1 MAYSS
6 FKPTQHTPQELFV
19 DSTSA
24 HTSTLP
30 AIVLSQQQ
38 EAQRFYNFWFG
49 ALPGSGAAP
58 PFLINQL
65 FVEDPNYQQAC
76 HQNLP
81 VFRMAAQKEVKLELF
96 TGQNTIEAKH
106 WLNLFEVV
114 CAQLHLID
122 SEDKVTKLMS
132 YLKDDALAFFAQ
144 KIAPDISTITWADA
158 RRLIEKRFG
167 TPDVSSIVSAKD
179 RRLRRSET
187 IKEYFDSKMKL
198 LDKTSIT
205 EEEKCD
211 LLTDGTPEAYQTHLI
226 PVITTAT
233 EDWLQKALRIEIS
246 VNRRHSQH
254 RDSHFRPQSPNKPHN
269 TYQLASNISNDG
281 QLTPRDPRHTQ
292 SKPAPYPCR
301 YCLQQGCEEYHWHN
315 QCPLRAKP
323 GQYSGNRNSG
333 QRAIQHVSRKPT
345 NDNQSSPSPT
355 SCDSPDDLSDS
366 SNQSEDNGFCSTP
379 SIEQSYRFPTI
390 DVKLDDV
397 PLQAIVDSGST
408 ISVASEKTF
417 KSLQTQLTPKSSIKV
432 NQINGQTHTIG
443 HFKVNLQM
451 ANQSKPI
458 TIHVIQNFKYPLLL
472 GLDAGKLFGLTIDLK
487 DGKVS
492 VDTNPSANEYSSQ
505 PQQPLSQQTAPHKPK
520 SSTSPKRTS
529 PQIKDNPQH
538 KPLPQSLP
546 VVTIDDGQGQHKGQG
561 RPGSSM
567 CATKSDC
574 QHNQS
579 PQEPTGPP
587 IKDTGQQANQ
597 RTDRHQQQR
606 ITNHDK
612 EHSQLDPKIGSKVER
627 NTASNGTKQKDSSPR
642 YSGPY
647 SVTRFLGPDTVEI
660 TDSTS
665 NYSLH
670 VDIDQLVVFV
680 PREANN

>member
-1 MAYSS
+1 M
-6 FKPTQHTPQELFV
+6 TG
-19 DSTSA
+19 A
-24 HTSTLP
+24 HSSTLP
-30 AIVLSQQQ
+30 AIVLSQAA

-49 ALPGSGAAP
+49 AHPGPGAAP

-114 CAQLHLID
+114 CAQLNLVD
-122 SEDKVTKLMS
+122 SKDKVTKLMS

-144 KIAPDISTITWADA
+144 KIAPDISTITWADT

-269 TYQLASNISNDG
+269 TYQLASNISTDG

-292 SKPAPYPCR
+292 SKPAPDPCR
-301 YCLQQGCEEYHWHN
+301 YCLQQGREEYHWHN

-323 GQYSGNRNSG
+323 GQFSGNRNSG
-333 QRAIQHVSRKPT
+333 QKAIQHT
-345 NDNQSSPSPT
+345 QPSHESTQQPR
-355 SCDSPDDLSDS
+355 SPDDSSDS
-366 SNQSEDNGFCSTP
+366 SNRSEDNGFCSTP
-379 SIEQSYRFPTI
+379 STEQSYRFPTI
-390 DVKLDDV
+390 EVKLDDR
-397 PLQAIVDSGST
+397 LFQAIVDSGST
-408 ISVASEKTF
+408 ISVVSEKTF
-417 KSLQTQLTPKSSIKV
+417 RSLNTKLTPKSSIKV
-432 NQINGQTHTIG
+432 NQINGQTHTLG
-443 HFKVNLQM
+443 HFKANLQIT
-451 ANQSKPI
+451 NQSKAI

-492 VDTNPSANEYSSQ
+492 VDTNPSANEYSPQ
-505 PQQPLSQQTAPHKPK
+505 PQQPLSQPTAPQTQK
-520 SSTSPKRTS
+520 SPTSPKRTS
-529 PQIKDNPQH
+529 PQLKANRQQQPKQH

-567 CATKSDC
+567 CATKSDGP
-574 QHNQS
+574 HNQF
-579 PQEPTGPP
+579 PQQPTGLP

-606 ITNHDK
+606 KTNHDK
-612 EHSQLDPKIGSKVER
+612 EHSTLNSNKGSNVKR
-627 NTASNGTKQKDSSPR
+627 NTTSNGTKPKDSSPR

-647 SVTRFLGPDTVEI
+647 SVTKFLSPDTVEI
-660 TDSTS
+660 TDFTS
-665 NYSLH
+665 SHSLL

-680 PREANN
+680 PREANT